1 MQNIS
6 TRKDMTIKMNHKK
19 ISKINKNR
27 LSSLKSCETPE
38 GRKTPINHI
47 EIKQEKG
54 QYILF
59 LKSKKEEGNKK
70 S

>member
-6 TRKDMTIKMNHKK
+6 TRKDMIIKMNN
-19 ISKINKNR
+19 KINKDR
-27 LSSLKSCETPE
+27 LSSLKSCEASK
-38 GRKTPINHI
+38 GSKTSANRI

-59 LKSKKEEGNKK
+59 LKSKKDGENKRP
-70 S
+70 

>member
-1 MQNIS
+1 MI
-6 TRKDMTIKMNHKK
+6 IKMKN
-19 ISKINKNR
+19 IRNNKINKNR
-27 LSSLKSCETPE
+27 LSLKSCETPE
-38 GRKTPINHI
+38 GSKNSANHI

-59 LKSKKEEGNKK
+59 LKSKKDEKNKK

>member
-6 TRKDMTIKMNHKK
+6 TRKDMITKMNN
-19 ISKINKNR
+19 KINKNR
-27 LSSLKSCETPE
+27 LSSLKSCEASKDS
-38 GRKTPINHI
+38 KTSANRI

-59 LKSKKEEGNKK
+59 LKSKKDGENK
-70 S
+70 